1 MNITQGSSSFRN
13 GEAALGGADAVPNTP
28 QESNTGT
35 AVQLRRK
42 GEGPEVGNPDGVKGK
57 GTAITLISGAV
68 LATIFVIVL
77 LMLYAGFGMPAIA
90 R

>member
-1 MNITQGSSSFRN
+1 MNITQGPSGFRN

-28 QESNTGT
+28 QEANTGT
-35 AVQLRRK
+35 AVQLLRK
-42 GEGPEVGNPDGVKGK
+42 GEGPEVGRPDGVQGK
-57 GTAITLISGAV
+57 GTAITLVSGAV

-77 LMLYAGFGMPAIA
+77 LMLYSGFAMPTGA